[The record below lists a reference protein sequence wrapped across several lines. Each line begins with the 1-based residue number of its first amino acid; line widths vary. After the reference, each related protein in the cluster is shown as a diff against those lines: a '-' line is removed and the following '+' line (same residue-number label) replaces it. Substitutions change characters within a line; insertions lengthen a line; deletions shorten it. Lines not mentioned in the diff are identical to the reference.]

1 MTEALADVTLSL
13 TLGRFG
19 WALTEEEAENE
30 SLGGGAA
37 FRICRTPAGRPM
49 ITDEVEECGVSDHC
63 PVLLRDDTDALEG
76 LLKPI

>member
-13 TLGRFG
+13 TLYRFG

-37 FRICRTPAGRPM
+37 FRICRTPAGRP
-49 ITDEVEECGVSDHC
+49 ITDEVEEYGVSDHC
-63 PVLLRDDTDALEG
+63 PVLL
-76 LLKPI
+76 